1 MIEKIINNKYTIN
14 TTMTIT
20 IMLNS
25 NIGIVGFV
33 IVIEINKRNIN
44 KINKIFKY
52 MTIRTNHNLTT
63 IRSSSQDSYM
73 TMTDTITILW
83 TITMALRNNLR
94 SRMMVIYMITLLV
107 MTISLVIY
115 KVILIA
121 VI

>member
-1 MIEKIINNKYTIN
+1 MPPNPTTI
-14 TTMTIT
+14 
-20 IMLNS
+20 LH
-25 NIGIVGFV
+25 
-33 IVIEINKRNIN
+33 
-44 KINKIFKY
+44 
-52 MTIRTNHNLTT
+52 RTNHNLTT

-94 SRMMVIYMITLLV
+94 SRMMVIYMTTLLV